1 MQMEQF
7 IPKTVNQYQKISLWV
22 VCAMAL
28 VCLLALQ
35 IADLKCHIYSVMF
48 SSVYQLVTNRLSIV
62 CWRAIM
68 RVSPAVIGR
77 FYMGVSA
84 LRIIL
89 GMVVIIVGVF
99 LLREQRPMMMGFV
112 IIFSLFYI
120 SSLVFETAFFSFI
133 ESKKH
138 ITKQ

>member
-1 MQMEQF
+1 MEQF

-35 IADLKCHIYSVMF
+35 IADLKCHIYSVLF

-68 RVSPAVIGR
+68 RFSPAVIGR

-89 GMVVIIVGVF
+89 GMLVIIVGVF

>member
-35 IADLKCHIYSVMF
+35 IADLKCHIYSVLF

-68 RVSPAVIGR
+68 RVSPDVIGR

-99 LLREQRPMMMGFV
+99 LLREQRPLMMGFV

>member
-1 MQMEQF
+1 MEQF
-7 IPKTVNQYQKISLWV
+7 IPKTVNRYQKISLWV

-28 VCLLALQ
+28 ACLLVLQ
-35 IADLKCHIYSVMF
+35 IADLKCHIYSVVF
-48 SSVYQLVTNRLSIV
+48 SSVYQLVTNRLSII

-68 RVSPAVIGR
+68 RFSPAVIGR

-99 LLREQRPMMMGFV
+99 LLREQRPLMMGFV
-112 IIFSLFYI
+112 IIFALFYI
-120 SSLVFETAFFSFI
+120 SSLIFETAFFSFV